1 MLTEKVRLKF
11 SHANLGHL
19 IRLILMRVSLFHLN
33 QVRTELCWMTDN
45 NDPGLIEL
53 DAMER
58 MEKTITSIRGNVN
71 TVRTGRAN
79 PAILDRI
86 EVSYYGSMTL

>member
-1 MLTEKVRLKF
+1 
-11 SHANLGHL
+11 
-19 IRLILMRVSLFHLN
+19 
-33 QVRTELCWMTDN
+33 MTDN

-58 MEKTITSIRGNVN
+58 MEKTIISIRGNIN

-86 EVSYYGSMTL
+86 EVSYYDSMTPLNTIANASTPDSQTIVIKPFDISAVSYTHLTLPTTPYV

>member
-1 MLTEKVRLKF
+1 
-11 SHANLGHL
+11 
-19 IRLILMRVSLFHLN
+19 
-33 QVRTELCWMTDN
+33 MTDN